1 MHPSAEAI
9 VLAPALA
16 VGLAV
21 AARGGAIPRQRVA
34 AGALGVVLVFAAF
47 FTQLEPLA
55 NRTFLWAHL
64 LQNVVL
70 AEWAPVLLVL
80 AIPPRVADRAA
91 RFPLFQPLVA
101 LPLWLVAY
109 YTWHLPAIYDAALRR
124 PHSLLHVEHLTY
136 LLAGVCVWWPV
147 VHGRSSAG
155 AKAAYLFAAFVLASP
170 LGLLLALIPR
180 AIYPFYVHAPRTW
193 GPRPL
198 VDQQIAG
205 VTMATE
211 EAIVFFGAFTAYLL
225 RFLADEQAGGLL
237 SPSARAQ
244 APDARHE
251 PRRIGAGRFELPA
264 SRPQT
269 GRSDQAELRPAT
281 TQSTSVSPTR

>member
-1 MHPSAEAI
+1 MHLSAEAI
-9 VLAPALA
+9 GLAPALLI
-16 VGLAV
+16 GLAF
-21 AARGGAIPRQRVA
+21 ASRGGPIPRARLV

-47 FTQLEPLA
+47 VTELEPLA
-55 NRTFLWAHL
+55 NHTFLWAHL

-70 AEWAPVLLVL
+70 AEWAPALLVL
-80 AIPPRVADRAA
+80 AVPPRLAQRAA
-91 RFPLFQPLVA
+91 GFPLFRPFIA

-109 YTWHLPAIYDAALRR
+109 YTWHLPWIYDTALRN

-136 LLAGVCVWWPV
+136 LAAGICLWWPV
-147 VHGRSSAG
+147 VHGTASAG

-193 GPRPL
+193 GPGPL
-198 VDQQIAG
+198 TDQQIAG

-225 RFLADEQAGGLL
+225 RFLADEQAGGLF
-237 SPSARAQ
+237 SPSSPVASTAR
-244 APDARHE
+244 PRH
-251 PRRIGAGRFELPA
+251 
-264 SRPQT
+264 
-269 GRSDQAELRPAT
+269 
-281 TQSTSVSPTR
+281 